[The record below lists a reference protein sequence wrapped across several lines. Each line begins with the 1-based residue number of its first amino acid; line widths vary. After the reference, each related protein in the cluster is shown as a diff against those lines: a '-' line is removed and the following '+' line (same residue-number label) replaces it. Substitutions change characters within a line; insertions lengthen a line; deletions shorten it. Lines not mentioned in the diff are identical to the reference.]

1 MLAAVRT
8 WSSVAVPE
16 IVTDPVGSSLTLV
29 TADVAELATDSDPP
43 CASVYVAVTVIAL
56 PTSD

>member
-8 WSSVAVPE
+8 LSSATVPV

-29 TADVAELATDSDPP
+29 TAAVAEL
-43 CASVYVAVTVIAL
+43 VAVSAVDKSSVKDTETVITE